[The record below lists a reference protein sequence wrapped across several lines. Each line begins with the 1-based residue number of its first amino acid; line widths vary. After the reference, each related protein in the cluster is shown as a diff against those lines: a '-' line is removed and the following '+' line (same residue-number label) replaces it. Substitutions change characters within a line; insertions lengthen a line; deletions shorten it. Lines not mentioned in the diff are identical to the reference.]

1 MLKRLI
7 CALVVLLVLPVS
19 VFAHPG
25 RTDGSGGH
33 TDRET
38 GDYHYHHGYEA
49 HYHTGGV
56 CPFEF
61 DDKTGWNS
69 GEPSGSSGSSN
80 QEVPDVEWVQIADGW
95 WHNPD
100 LDQWKDSEGNLY
112 TGIEYYEALGY
123 TYHEDIGIWTGADG
137 IINEE
142 GLFQSYDD
150 IAAEIEAAEG
160 EHDGQPL
167 EDPEPVTEPEAP
179 EEESTHGIFG
189 MPVELGV
196 MLLLLAM
203 PAVFIVIGIVS
214 EISDWIRNR
223 KTRKIRF
230 AEKQAHYRDL
240 YEGKTRE
247 EVARMCGMPDMV
259 WIGEDGLPKGPSL
272 LFWGEEYTFYISRT
286 GQSFHGKASCNK
298 HATIPCHASRLGA
311 RTPCARCRPNKP
323 NLSWYYKYLGEMA
336 CIETYKVTL
345 SDGK

>member
-100 LDQWKDSEGNLY
+100 LDQWKDSEGNIY
-112 TGIEYYEALGY
+112 TGLEYYEALGY
-123 TYHEDIGIWTGADG
+123 TYHEDVGIWTGADG
-137 IINEE
+137 IIDEN
-142 GLFQSYDD
+142 GVFQSYDD
-150 IAAEIEAAEG
+150 IAAEIEAGEG
-160 EHDGQPL
+160 EHGGQKIEEQTTPSDPPAQKEHSVL
-167 EDPEPVTEPEAP
+167 EWILIAFAVLFFLVYPV
-179 EEESTHGIFG
+179 ICF
-189 MPVELGV
+189 
-196 MLLLLAM
+196 AM
-203 PAVFIVIGIVS
+203 MIVDHFIEKKAQKKV
-214 EISDWIRNR
+214 
-223 KTRKIRF
+223 F
-230 AEKQAHYRDL
+230 AEKQAYYQNL
-240 YEGKTRE
+240 YGGKTRE
-247 EVARMCGMPDMV
+247 EVARMCGMPETVWFDQDGDPRSPGFWKWGYDM
-259 WIGEDGLPKGPSL
+259 
-272 LFWGEEYTFYISRT
+272 TFFVLKT
-286 GQSFHGKASCNK
+286 GKAFHRDPFCNRN
-298 HATIPCHASRLGA
+298 ASIPCHALRLGA
-311 RTPCARCRPNKP
+311 RTPCTRCKP
-323 NLSWYYKYLGEMA
+323 EKPDLSWYYKYLGEMA
-336 CIETYKVTL
+336 YIETYKVKL
-345 SDGK
+345 SD